1 MSPAAAG
8 TPIGG
13 LVAATAE
20 RLRLAGIEEHRR
32 EARLL
37 AGAVLGADPATL
49 VAHPERRVD
58 PAAAARLAAAAARRA
73 AREPLSHILGRREFW
88 SLSFAVDGSV
98 LDPRPDSETLVAAA
112 LALVPDRSRP
122 LRLLDLG
129 TGSGCLL
136 LALLSELP
144 AATGLGIDASPAA
157 LAVAAGN
164 AGRLGLSARAD
175 FRPGDWAGGLAG
187 PFDLVLSNPP
197 YIPSA
202 ELPLLAPEVARYEP
216 RLALDGGPDGL
227 DCYRRL
233 APQLGALLREGGAAL
248 LELGAGQAAAVAA
261 IMAAAGLRAAGLEAD
276 AAGRPRCLVLR
287 RGADGD
293 VSNRSR
299 TAPSR
304 EKKSFGKANEPG

>member
-1 MSPAAAG
+1 VSASAG
-8 TPIGG
+8 ATPIGG

-20 RLRLAGIEEHRR
+20 RLRLAGIEQHRR

-37 AGAVLGADPATL
+37 AGAVLGADPASL
-49 VAHPERRVD
+49 VAHPERPVD
-58 PAAAARLAAAAARRA
+58 AAGAARLAAAAARRA

-88 SLSFAVDGSV
+88 SLSFAVDGRV

-112 LALVPDRSRP
+112 LALVPERGRP

-144 AATGLGIDASPAA
+144 AATGLGIDSSPAA

-164 AGRLGLSARAD
+164 AGRLGLAGRAD
-175 FRPGDWAGGLAG
+175 FRLGDWAEGIAER
-187 PFDLVLSNPP
+187 FDLVLSNPP
-197 YIPSA
+197 YIPSG
-202 ELPLLAPEVARYEP
+202 EVPLLAPEVARYEP
-216 RLALDGGPDGL
+216 HLALDGGPDGL

-233 APQLGALLREGGAAL
+233 APRLGPLLRPGGAAL

-261 IMAAAGLRAAGLEAD
+261 IMAAAGLRQAGLEAD

-287 RGADGD
+287 HAADGAA
-293 VSNRSR
+293 SNRSGSR
-299 TAPSR
+299 PSR
-304 EKKSFGKANEPG
+304 EKKSFGNPNEPG